1 MTHARHMYMYKYM
14 PPLHVHTCTV
24 YLLMADVSLLCMTAS
39 GSKRTV
45 SGIFVG
51 LVSKHDV
58 PFPIEGKLNI
68 QQYLRKNIEK

>member
-1 MTHARHMYMYKYM
+1 MTHARHMYKYM

-24 YLLMADVSLLCMTAS
+24 YLLMADVSLLCVTAS
-39 GSKRTV
+39 GGKRTL

-51 LVSKHDV
+51 LVSA

>member
-1 MTHARHMYMYKYM
+1 MMHARHMWMYKYM
-14 PPLHVHTCTV
+14 PLLHVHTCTV